1 MTLKIMAQ
9 KSHLFVMHQGTSS
22 YSTKCLTKGLRMH
35 AMWKWTLGVEDVMID
50 AVMLLSRECNRRI
63 FKLN

>member
-1 MTLKIMAQ
+1 MMAQ
-9 KSHLFVMHQGTSS
+9 ESHLFFMHQGTFS
-22 YSTKCLTKGLRMH
+22 YSTKCLIKGLRMH
-35 AMWKWTLGVEDVMID
+35 AGWKWTLGVEDVMID